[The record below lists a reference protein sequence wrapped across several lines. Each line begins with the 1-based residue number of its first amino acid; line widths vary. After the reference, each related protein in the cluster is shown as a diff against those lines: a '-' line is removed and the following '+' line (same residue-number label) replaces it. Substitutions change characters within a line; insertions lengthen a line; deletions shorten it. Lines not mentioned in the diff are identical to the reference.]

1 MPNTPHISQYPP
13 RETFHVEIAIFT
25 CGKVKNVLLE
35 ICFYICKIGRSSFR
49 VMHSTLF
56 DGDGGKVK
64 VEKGVGLQ
72 CCHGFSWAPLAC
84 LQRPAFQVCWASG
97 QDMGSSGRRER
108 PAELCPPGHT
118 SKPAFSATHL
128 LSLPP
133 SKLYTVLLRTPRMY
147 IFYLLL
153 SSNTRSLCVA
163 SLSSF

>member
-147 IFYLLL
+147 IFYLL

>member
-25 CGKVKNVLLE
+25 CGKIKNFVLE

-108 PAELCPPGHT
+108 EASRALPTWTHKQACLFCHSPAV
-118 SKPAFSATHL
+118 
-128 LSLPP
+128 PP

-153 SSNTRSLCVA
+153 SSTRSLCVA